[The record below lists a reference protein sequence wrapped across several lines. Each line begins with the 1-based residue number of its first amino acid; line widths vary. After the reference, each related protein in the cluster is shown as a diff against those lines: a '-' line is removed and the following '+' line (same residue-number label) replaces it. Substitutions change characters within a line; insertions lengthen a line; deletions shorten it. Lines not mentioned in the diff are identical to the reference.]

1 MRYFLFLNM
10 SLMSKRQPITAAE
23 WLYILL
29 LLSPLLEEISQ
40 AQEQGLRIWW
50 RSSRNRVDAV
60 VLVALVSGCVLRVL
74 LARSVIYRLAGAA
87 IVSIAIVSIAIV
99 NIAIV
104 SIAIVSITIVSLR
117 SSARVQPR
125 ARGRSAQRLPND
137 RRRGVG
143 DTLAQAHPDPS
154 PEPTQP

>member
-1 MRYFLFLNM
+1 
-10 SLMSKRQPITAAE
+10 MSKRQPITAAE

-104 SIAIVSITIVSLR
+104 SIAIVSVAIVSVAIVGVAIVGVAIVSLAIV
-117 SSARVQPR
+117 SIAIVSR
-125 ARGRSAQRLPND
+125 A
-137 RRRGVG
+137 
-143 DTLAQAHPDPS
+143 TH
-154 PEPTQP
+154 

>member
-1 MRYFLFLNM
+1 
-10 SLMSKRQPITAAE
+10 MSKRQPITAAE

-104 SIAIVSITIVSLR
+104 SIAIVSVAIVSLR
-117 SSARVQPR
+117 SSTSSSSSS
-125 ARGRSAQRLPND
+125 SAPSLTM
-137 RRRGVG
+137 VIL
-143 DTLAQAHPDPS
+143 TMVILTMVILLWQAPS
-154 PEPTQP
+154 SSSSAPSKRKVCSTPAK